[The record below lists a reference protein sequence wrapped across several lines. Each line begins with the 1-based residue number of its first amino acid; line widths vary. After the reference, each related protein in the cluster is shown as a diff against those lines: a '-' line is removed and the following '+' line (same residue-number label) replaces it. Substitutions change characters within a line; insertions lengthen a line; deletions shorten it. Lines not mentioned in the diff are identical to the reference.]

1 MPKKSEADRAIESL
15 YKLEPLEDV
24 PTQVSANFDAT
35 LSRLVSSSK
44 SSDQKK
50 SWLSGANNFALAASF
65 LVVFAFGAVVTLNSG
80 TNSEIS
86 VVASNSANENDPLT
100 TDDQLL
106 FSDGAGSPQSS
117 PKTPIGIFRSG
128 YDYTVIPADLYLT
141 VRAGAT
147 WNSPQDLTA
156 LDKSCLSALQLDQI
170 TNVIDYAKLGALS
183 IRAVWSPVT
192 LNAWYVY
199 LIDESCNAVDKKFVE
214 GPK

>member
-15 YKLEPLEDV
+15 SKLEPLEDV

-35 LSRLVSSSK
+35 LSRLMSETTSK
-44 SSDQKK
+44 KQKT
-50 SWLSGANNFALAASF
+50 SWLSGANQFALAASF
-65 LVVFAFGAVVTLNSG
+65 LVVFALGAVVTLDTG

-86 VVASNSANENDPLT
+86 LVTSDSTTKNDPLT

-117 PKTPIGIFRSG
+117 PDTPVGVFRSG
-128 YDYTVIPADLYLT
+128 QDYSAIPSDHYLT
-141 VRAGAT
+141 IAAGTT
-147 WNSPQDLTA
+147 WNSPKDLTTS
-156 LDKSCLSALQLDQI
+156 DKSCLTALQLDQI
-170 TNVIDYAKLGALS
+170 TNVIDYGKLGTLG

-199 LIDESCNAVDKKFVE
+199 LIDESCNAIEKRFVE
-214 GPK
+214 KP